1 MTAATAAAAAAP
13 TTRRIPGLARDARP
27 CEVKAAR
34 RRARRAGKAAARD
47 ALRAAR

>member
-27 CEVKAAR
+27 CEVKAA
-34 RRARRAGKAAARD
+34 ARD